1 VTQDKDNPKDEA
13 EDQANDQTQVKGG
26 DQTQSKGGEHAAAK
40 PEEQAQGRGT
50 DTGTDKGKDQA
61 QRKDKDKGKGRDKGK
76 GKGKGKSKEQAEDE
90 AASEPDE
97 PVPEPR
103 LLEVYR
109 NTVVSRLKEQFQ
121 YKNPLEIP
129 TLRKIVV
136 NMGVGKAIENK
147 SRLEHAVRELGTIT
161 GQKPITNRARKS
173 IATFK
178 LREGYPIGCSVTL
191 RGARMWEFLDRLV
204 AIAVPRIRDFRG
216 LRRKLDG
223 RGNYTMGLS
232 EQSVFPEVDLDRVE
246 FVQGMDITFVTTAK
260 TDEEGFALLQ
270 GLGMPFRK

>member
-1 VTQDKDNPKDEA
+1 MTAVTENNDDPTEPQARDDAQAGAKAKEPAETEDQVDAPRPSQERAKGPTSAQGEDTAKADAKAKAKTKAKTKAKDKAKDKAEA
-13 EDQANDQTQVKGG
+13 E
-26 DQTQSKGGEHAAAK
+26 
-40 PEEQAQGRGT
+40 
-50 DTGTDKGKDQA
+50 
-61 QRKDKDKGKGRDKGK
+61 
-76 GKGKGKSKEQAEDE
+76 
-90 AASEPDE
+90 EP
-97 PVPEPR
+97 PQPKVEPR
-103 LLEVYR
+103 LLVAYR
-109 NTVVSRLKEQFQ
+109 NNVAPALQEQFR
-121 YKNPLEIP
+121 YKNRLQIP
-129 TLRKIVV
+129 RVRKIVV

-147 SRLEHAVRELGTIT
+147 SRLEHAARELAAIT
-161 GQKPITNRARKS
+161 GQKPIVNRARKS

-191 RGARMWEFLDRLV
+191 RGARMWEFMDRLV

-232 EQSVFPEVDLDRVE
+232 EQSVFSEIDLDRVE

-260 TDEEGFALLQ
+260 TDEEGLALLQ

>member
-1 VTQDKDNPKDEA
+1 M
-13 EDQANDQTQVKGG
+13 
-26 DQTQSKGGEHAAAK
+26 
-40 PEEQAQGRGT
+40 
-50 DTGTDKGKDQA
+50 
-61 QRKDKDKGKGRDKGK
+61 
-76 GKGKGKSKEQAEDE
+76 
-90 AASEPDE
+90 
-97 PVPEPR
+97 EPR
-103 LLEVYR
+103 LSVAYRKEVAPK
-109 NTVVSRLKEQFQ
+109 LKEEFR

-147 SRLEHAVRELGTIT
+147 SRLEHATRELGTIT
-161 GQKPITNRARKS
+161 GQKPIVNKARKS

-191 RGARMWEFLDRLV
+191 RGARMWEFMDRLV

-232 EQSVFPEVDLDRVE
+232 EQSVFPEIDLDRVE

-270 GLGMPFRK
+270 GLGMPFRQ